1 MLNFGIIINFKR
13 NRLMKKLIFAA
24 LLAVSLNGFAQ
35 EADKKG
41 GADKMLQKMTT
52 QLSLTADQQVSLKP
66 ILEEQSALK
75 KDSKENPDHAD
86 ANKVKARELSKKVK
100 GILTPEQLEKQKAG
114 MELSKGEGK
123 EGKEGKK
130 GGDE

>member
-1 MLNFGIIINFKR
+1 
-13 NRLMKKLIFAA
+13 MKKLILAA
-24 LLAVSLNGFAQ
+24 LLAGSLSGFAQ
-35 EADKKG
+35 EAGKKG

-52 QLSLTADQQVSLKP
+52 ELSLTADQQAAIKP
-66 ILEEQSALK
+66 IVEEQVALK

-86 ANKVKARELSKKVK
+86 ANKLKARELSKKVK

-123 EGKEGKK
+123 EGKKGKKGKK

>member
-1 MLNFGIIINFKR
+1 
-13 NRLMKKLIFAA
+13 MKKLIFAA
-24 LLAVSLNGFAQ
+24 LLVASLSGFAQ

-52 QLSLTADQQVSLKP
+52 ELSLTADQQASLKP

-86 ANKVKARELSKKVK
+86 ANKVKVKELSKKIKEV
-100 GILTPEQLEKQKAG
+100 LTPAQLEIQKAN
-114 MELSKGEGK
+114 MEKAKAEGK
-123 EGKEGKK
+123 TGGKE
-130 GGDE
+130 